1 MPTAGPKA
9 VGLSFPRPHRG
20 TSLQGRGPARTA
32 IRPGLTL
39 CYAFAVTEFGL
50 GILIMG
56 GLLVIERDRLDWA
69 AAKLRELFEWL
80 SS

>member
-1 MPTAGPKA
+1 
-9 VGLSFPRPHRG
+9 
-20 TSLQGRGPARTA
+20 
-32 IRPGLTL
+32 
-39 CYAFAVTEFGL
+39 VTELGL